1 MRNAAI
7 AAIVVNLQAITIAN
21 GYALNIGKVSR
32 YVNTDL
38 LSSRQFPAA
47 MPVDNDDEER
57 NPKANGWADVYFTI
71 NIVGF
76 VSSKDDSSEEMNIL
90 DKAFKKA
97 INADRTLGGTVAN
110 VTILPRAITELE
122 GDEIESS
129 FTRPVQVFYEANE
142 VNGE

>member
-1 MRNAAI
+1 MREAAI
-7 AAIVVNLQAITIAN
+7 QKVVANLEAITIAN

-32 YVNTDL
+32 FINTDL

-57 NPKANGWADVYFTI
+57 EPKSSNLADVYFTI
-71 NIVGF
+71 NIIGF
-76 VSSKDDSSEEMNIL
+76 VEARDDSSEQMNIL

-110 VTILPRAITELE
+110 VTILPRIKTELE
-122 GDEIESS
+122 GVEIESS

-142 VNGE
+142 VNGD

>member
-1 MRNAAI
+1 MREAAI
-7 AAIVVNLQAITIAN
+7 QAIVTNLEAITLAN

-32 YVNTDL
+32 FINTDL

-57 NPKANGWADVYFTI
+57 EPKSSNLADVYFTI
-71 NIVGF
+71 NIIGF
-76 VSSKDDSSEEMNIL
+76 VEARDDSSEQMNIL

-110 VTILPRAITELE
+110 VTILPRVETELE
-122 GDEIESS
+122 GAEIESS

-142 VNGE
+142 VNGD